1 MSETKALEELLSQ
14 WDRGRAEGRAISAEE
29 LCVDQ
34 PELLAVL
41 QRRIEEMQ
49 RLEQLARRVH
59 DADHAADDES
69 SPSVIATSR
78 KGPESDLVPPPS
90 PDHPAAGLG
99 TLSTSD
105 GSAIPTPL
113 RHAPQSRGDQEV
125 QVDSPR
131 PAGAGAAGE
140 PPSTLA
146 DVRQIAGLRFQVLRP
161 HGKGGIGEVFVA
173 RDQELN
179 REVALKEM
187 QDPYARDAHSRG
199 RFVREAE
206 ITGGLEHPGVVPV
219 YGLGTYGDGRPF
231 YAMRFI
237 QGETLQDAI
246 REFHAG
252 QGDWT
257 LRGLLTRFVT
267 MCNTMGYAHSRG
279 VLHRDLKPANVM
291 LGRYGETLIVDWG
304 LAKAGVSGQ
313 GSSARGLTEGGSDGL
328 PEPAL
333 APCLTDGVETQAGSA
348 LGTPS
353 YMSPEQ
359 ASGRLDLL
367 GPASDIYSLGAT
379 LYTLLTG
386 RPPIEG
392 RDTVEV
398 LRKAQRGEWL
408 PVRQVKAEVPPA
420 LAAICQKA
428 MALAP
433 SARYATALEVAA
445 DVERWL
451 ADEPVSA
458 HREAWTTRS
467 RRWMRRHRTLM
478 STAVGVLVVALL
490 GATVGLVVVSEAERK
505 ETAARK
511 IAEAQKAKAEAIS
524 HFLIQD
530 ILRQAHP
537 DANARNKQVT
547 VEEALDRA
555 TEKIEGAFPGEP
567 EIEASIRGMVGEV
580 YGSLGL
586 YEKAEPQLR
595 KALELLEKY
604 LGSDHPETLVAEM
617 RLGSVFWNAF
627 KFSEADAI
635 LCKSIEKSRRTL
647 GPDHPQTLSTTLYL
661 ASVLKSQGRWVEG
674 EQLARN
680 SLPAVRRV
688 FGPEHIETITAINIL
703 GQLLREQGKLDEA
716 GDLFEQCIEIGRG
729 IQGREYPTK
738 LLDCTDSLARLRLA
752 QGRLSEAE
760 ELFRGNWKTASNM
773 LGPEH
778 RFTLLEG
785 NNLAVVLTAQGKWD
799 EAERLLQQNYE
810 VHRRT
815 LGPEHG
821 QTLCTVNYL
830 AEVLQAKGNFAGAE
844 ELLRPN
850 LEVAQRTLNEQNP
863 VTLRAMFDLSAVLLA
878 QGKAAEAEPLARR
891 CRERQQTT
899 LPRGHWQT
907 ALTEN
912 LLGGCL
918 TDLHRYDEAE
928 PLLCDGYRV
937 LEASPSVLPAQRKE
951 AVARCVRLFE
961 AWQKPAEAAKW
972 RAEGEH
978 LNR

>member
-1 MSETKALEELLSQ
+1 MSERRTLEELLSQ
-14 WDRGRAEGRAISAEE
+14 WDRGRAEGRTLSIEE

-34 PELLAVL
+34 PELLAEL
-41 QRRIEEMQ
+41 RRRIGEMQ
-49 RLEQLARRVH
+49 RLEQLAKVAQ
-59 DADHAADDES
+59 DTNGES
-69 SPSVIATSR
+69 SPRVSAISST
-78 KGPESDLVPPPS
+78 GTESDPVPS
-90 PDHPAAGLG
+90 PADAAGALPP
-99 TLSTSD
+99 TLT
-105 GSAIPTPL
+105 
-113 RHAPQSRGDQEV
+113 
-125 QVDSPR
+125 
-131 PAGAGAAGE
+131 
-140 PPSTLA
+140 
-146 DVRQIAGLRFQVLRP
+146 DVRQITGLRFQVLRP
-161 HGKGGIGEVFVA
+161 HSKGGIGQVFVA

-187 QDPYARDAHSRG
+187 QDPYARDTHSRG

-219 YGLGTYGDGRPF
+219 YGLGAYSDGRPF

-237 QGETLQDAI
+237 AGETLQDSI
-246 REFHAG
+246 HKFHAG

-257 LRGLLTRFVT
+257 LRGLLTRFVA
-267 MCNTMGYAHSRG
+267 MCNTMAYAHSRG

-304 LAKAGVSGQ
+304 LAKAGIDGQ
-313 GSSARGLTEGGSDGL
+313 GSSVRGRTDGCSDAL

-333 APCLTDGVETQAGSA
+333 APCLADGIETQAGSA

-392 RDTVEV
+392 KDTVEV
-398 LRKAQRGEWL
+398 LRKAQLGEWL

-458 HREAWTTRS
+458 HRETWTTRS
-467 RRWMRRHRTLM
+467 RRWMRRHRTLV

-490 GATVGLVVVSEAERK
+490 GATVGLVVVSKAEQK

-511 IAEAQKAKAEAIS
+511 IAEAQKAKAETIS
-524 HFLIQD
+524 RFLIQD
-530 ILRQAHP
+530 ILGQAHP
-537 DANARNKQVT
+537 DANFRNKQVT

-555 TEKIEGAFPGEP
+555 TEKIEGAFPDEP
-567 EIEASIRGMVGEV
+567 ELEASIRGMVGEV

-586 YEKAEPQLR
+586 YAKAEPQRR
-595 KALELLEKY
+595 KSLELIEKC
-604 LGSDHPETLVAEM
+604 LGSDHPETLDTEM
-617 RLGSVFWNAF
+617 RLGALLWNAS
-627 KFSEADAI
+627 KLSEAEAI
-635 LCKSIEKSRRTL
+635 LRKSIEKCRRTL
-647 GPDHPQTLSTTLYL
+647 GADHPQTLSTIVYL
-661 ASVLKSQGRWVEG
+661 ASVLKSQGSWVEG
-674 EQLARN
+674 EQLVRN
-680 SLPAVRRV
+680 NLPAVRRV
-688 FGPEHIETITAINIL
+688 FGLEHVETLMALNIL

-716 GDLFEQCIEIGRG
+716 GDLFQECMEMGRR
-729 IQGREYPTK
+729 IQQRGYITQ

-752 QGRLSEAE
+752 QGRLSDAE
-760 ELFRGNWKTASNM
+760 ELFRKNWKTASNM

-785 NNLAVVLTAQGKWD
+785 NLLAMVLTARGQLD
-799 EAERLLQQNYE
+799 EAERFLRQS
-810 VHRRT
+810 VTTHRET
-815 LGPEHG
+815 LGSEHD
-821 QTLCTVNYL
+821 QTLGTVNLL
-830 AEVLQAKGNFAGAE
+830 AEVLQAKGAFADAE
-844 ELLRPN
+844 DLLRPN
-850 LEVAQRTLNEQNP
+850 LDIAQRTFNEQNP
-863 VTLRAMFDLSAVLLA
+863 VRLRAMSDLSAVLLA
-878 QGKAAEAEPLARR
+878 QGKAAEAESLARR
-891 CRERQQTT
+891 CRDCQEAT
-899 LPRGHWQT
+899 LPHGHWRT

-918 TDLHRYDEAE
+918 TALHRYDEAE
-928 PLLCDGYRV
+928 SLLCDSYRV
-937 LEASPSVLPAQRKE
+937 LKSSASVLPSQRKE
-951 AVARCVRLFE
+951 AVTRCIRLYE
-961 AWQKPAEAAKW
+961 AWHKPAEAAKW

-978 LNR
+978 LNQ

>member
-1 MSETKALEELLSQ
+1 MSEPKTVEELLSQ
-14 WDRGRAEGRAISAEE
+14 WDRGRAEGRTLSAEE
-29 LCVDQ
+29 LCVER

-41 QRRIEEMQ
+41 RRRIGEMQ
-49 RLEQLARRVH
+49 RLEQLGRV
-59 DADHAADDES
+59 AQGANGES
-69 SPSVIATSR
+69 SPRASATSR
-78 KGPESDLVPPPS
+78 EGTGSDPVPS
-90 PDHPAAGLG
+90 PADAAEARPQ
-99 TLSTSD
+99 TLT
-105 GSAIPTPL
+105 
-113 RHAPQSRGDQEV
+113 
-125 QVDSPR
+125 
-131 PAGAGAAGE
+131 
-140 PPSTLA
+140 
-146 DVRQIAGLRFQVLRP
+146 DVRQITGLRFHVLRP
-161 HGKGGIGEVFVA
+161 HSKGGIGEVFVA

-219 YGLGTYGDGRPF
+219 YGLGTYCDGRPF

-246 REFHAG
+246 RKFHAG

-257 LRGLLTRFVT
+257 LRGLLTRFVN
-267 MCNTMGYAHSRG
+267 MCNTIGYAHSRG

-304 LAKAGVSGQ
+304 LAKAGINGQ
-313 GSSARGLTEGGSDGL
+313 GSSVRGLTEGDSNGL

-333 APCLTDGVETQAGSA
+333 APRLADSIETQAGSA

-398 LRKAQRGEWL
+398 LRKAQSGEWL

-420 LAAICQKA
+420 LAAICEKA

-445 DVERWL
+445 DVEHWL

-458 HREAWTTRS
+458 HREGWTTRS
-467 RRWMRRHRTLM
+467 RRWMRRHRTLV

-490 GATVGLVVVSEAERK
+490 GATVGLVVVSKAEQK
-505 ETAARK
+505 ESAARK
-511 IAEAQKAKAEAIS
+511 TAEAQKAKAEAIS
-524 HFLIQD
+524 RFLIHD
-530 ILRQAHP
+530 ILGQAHV
-537 DANARNKQVT
+537 DANARNKQIT
-547 VEEALDRA
+547 VEETLDRA
-555 TEKIEGAFPGEP
+555 TRKIDGAFPGEP
-567 EIEASIRGMVGEV
+567 EIEASIRRTVGAV
-580 YGSLGL
+580 YDSLGL

-595 KALELLEKY
+595 KALELLEKN
-604 LGSDHPETLVAEM
+604 LGSAHPEALETES
-617 RLGSVFWNAF
+617 RLGSLLWNAA
-627 KFSEADAI
+627 KFSEAEAI
-635 LCKSIEKSRRTL
+635 LRKSIDKCRLTL
-647 GPDHPQTLSTTLYL
+647 GPGHPQTLSATLYL
-661 ASVLKSQGRWVEG
+661 TSVLRSQGRWVEG
-674 EQLARN
+674 EQLARE
-680 SLPAVRRV
+680 SLAAVRRV
-688 FGPEHIETITAINIL
+688 FGLEHIETLTAMNVL
-703 GQLLREQGKLDEA
+703 GQFLREQGKLDEA
-716 GDLFEQCIEIGRG
+716 EDLFQQCMEMGRR
-729 IQGREYPTK
+729 IQQRGYPTK
-738 LLDCTDSLARLRLA
+738 LLDCTDSLARLRVL
-752 QGRLSEAE
+752 QGRVSDAE
-760 ELFRGNWKTASNM
+760 EHFRENLEAASNA

-778 RFTLLEG
+778 RFTLLQG
-785 NNLAVVLTAQGKWD
+785 NNLAVALMAQGKLD

-810 VHRRT
+810 AHRRT

-821 QTLCTVNYL
+821 QTLCMVNYL
-830 AEVLQAKGNFAGAE
+830 AEVLQAKGNFSGAE
-844 ELLRPN
+844 HLLRTN
-850 LEVAQRTLNEQNP
+850 LDVAQRTLNEQNP

-878 QGKAAEAEPLARR
+878 QGKAGEAEPLARR
-891 CRERQQTT
+891 CRELQQKT
-899 LPRGHWQT
+899 LPHGHWRT

-912 LLGGCL
+912 LLGDCL
-918 TDLHRYDEAE
+918 TALHRYDEAE
-928 PLLCDGYRV
+928 PLLCDSYRV
-937 LEASPSVLPAQRKE
+937 LKSSPSVLPAQRKE
-951 AVARCVRLFE
+951 AVTRCIRLFE